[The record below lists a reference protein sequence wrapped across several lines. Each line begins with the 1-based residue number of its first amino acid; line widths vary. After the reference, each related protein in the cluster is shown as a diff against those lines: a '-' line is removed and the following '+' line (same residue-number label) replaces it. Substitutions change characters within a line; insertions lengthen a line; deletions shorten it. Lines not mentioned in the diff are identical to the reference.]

1 MEGEGCWALPCLH
14 LFISYPIVCLLTGE
28 VVGLPGLLARGFV
41 QRVFG
46 AVLVPQVEVA
56 EDGVGAVDLTRGARQ
71 VEVVGEDVSKR
82 RFDLFFMR
90 VAQVASRNTFTCRLV
105 KMAEQEQTSRKPIV
119 ARLFNGKLGELSWN
133 LKLGGS
139 PRSLAI
145 TDA

>member
-14 LFISYPIVCLLTGE
+14 LLILLLTGE
-28 VVGLPGLLARGFV
+28 IEGLPGLLARGFV
-41 QRVFG
+41 QRVLG

-90 VAQVASRNTFTCRLV
+90 VAEVAYRNTFTCRVV

>member
-14 LFISYPIVCLLTGE
+14 LLILLLTGE
-28 VVGLPGLLARGFV
+28 IEGLPGLLARGFV

-82 RFDLFFMR
+82 RFDLFFIP
-90 VAQVASRNTFTCRLV
+90 VAEVASRNTFACRLV

-119 ARLFNGKLGELSWN
+119 ARLFIGKLGELFWN

-139 PRSLAI
+139 PQSLDI